1 MGSVLDFQT
10 FDDQLNSL
18 ITLYHFYGMSYD
30 DIANKLSKKSVLVKC
45 FDKCE
50 KEGLIDKLR
59 EVVKSSMEVD

>member
-1 MGSVLDFQT
+1 
-10 FDDQLNSL
+10 
-18 ITLYHFYGMSYD
+18 MSYD